1 MKKTIIR
8 ILVCIYIVIAVFTT
22 INLLTY
28 NDQNISEFGGKVFLK
43 LKEDIKNYQKGSL
56 LVVEKS
62 DNYKANDNVFYCQLK
77 KEKCIISYGTV
88 DTMMGELPTVNNQS
102 ISQKLIIGKD
112 ENVRVVP
119 VLGSIMNTLES
130 RLGFLCVVV
139 LPILVGFLY
148 ELCMILKETKNKK

>member
-88 DTMMGELPTVNNQS
+88 DTMMGELPTVNQS

>member
-28 NDQNISEFGGKVFLK
+28 NDQNISVFGGKVFLK

>member
-148 ELCMILKETKNKK
+148 ELYMILKETKNKK